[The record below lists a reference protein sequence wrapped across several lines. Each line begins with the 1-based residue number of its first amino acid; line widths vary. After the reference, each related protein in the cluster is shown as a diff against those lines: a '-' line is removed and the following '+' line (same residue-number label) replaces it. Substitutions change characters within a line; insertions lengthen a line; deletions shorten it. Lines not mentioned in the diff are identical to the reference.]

1 MAVSA
6 RMMMSEDGS
15 LPQAALD
22 DIPAAVMV
30 LDSRGEVLFASAPTE
45 KVLGGP
51 VRNLAADTLSSDS
64 FPRGEV
70 FKILLEACGSGMPV
84 SRLVTFERQTRHYL
98 QVSAAPLTGAPGGG
112 KTAALVVDLTA
123 AVMQGDIATEFVHQ
137 VRHDLR
143 GPLTSIRGAAELLLT
158 ERLGRLEEKQKKIVE
173 LVEKAAQQMTRQLS
187 GVAAPAI
194 AGGKGPDPES
204 GEV

>member
-6 RMMMSEDGS
+6 RVMRNEDGS
-15 LPQAALD
+15 LPEAVLE

-51 VRNLAADTLSSDS
+51 VRNLAADTVASDD
-64 FPRGEV
+64 FPRSEI

-84 SRLVTFERQTRHYL
+84 SRLVTFERQSRHYL
-98 QVSAAPLTGAPGGG
+98 QVSAAPLSGAPGAD

-123 AVMQGDIATEFVHQ
+123 AVMQGDIAKEFVRQ

-158 ERLGRLEEKQKKIVE
+158 ERLGRLEEKQRKIVE
-173 LVEKAAQQMTRQLS
+173 LVEKAAQQMTNQL
-187 GVAAPAI
+187 
-194 AGGKGPDPES
+194 AGGNLES